1 MLYAGF
7 GLALAGAC
15 AVAFWATSNVYLWLT
30 PLWCPAIRCFL
41 LVSSLRLTARLENA
55 LKLYRDGI
63 CPVIIVSGGIGG
75 KEGVDEAKAMAS
87 WLFQR
92 GVPRRAVV
100 IDSSGVNTASKYAG
114 SAI

>member
-1 MLYAGF
+1 M
-7 GLALAGAC
+7 
-15 AVAFWATSNVYLWLT
+15 
-30 PLWCPAIRCFL
+30 
-41 LVSSLRLTARLENA
+41 
-55 LKLYRDGI
+55 
-63 CPVIIVSGGIGG
+63 IIVSGGIG

>member
-1 MLYAGF
+1 VAD
-7 GLALAGAC
+7 A
-15 AVAFWATSNVYLWLT
+15 AVVPGNQVFPTGV
-30 PLWCPAIRCFL
+30 P
-41 LVSSLRLTARLENA
+41 SLRLAARLEKA

-63 CPVIIVSGGIGG
+63 CPVIIVSGGIG